1 MLIVR
6 NSILCVCHPLPQ
18 YIVHIV
24 RFSLLFSASIYKFCA
39 RGMYVLGTMTI
50 PQYYEKGQYLYMV
63 STSPMYTVSTPP
75 LHISPIHTVKTKGQ
89 YISTSIK
96 LYVVDIRGRRKD
108 LSRRSLFCM
117 VYSGMRSQLKVFDI
131 FVRTADNSENPVFG
145 LIDSL
150 FFC

>member
-1 MLIVR
+1 MA
-6 NSILCVCHPLPQ
+6 LPQ

-24 RFSLLFSASIYKFCA
+24 RFSLLVLVFLYKFCA

-63 STSPMYTVSTPP
+63 STSPMHTVSTSPI
-75 LHISPIHTVKTKGQ
+75 HISPIHTVKTKGQ

-96 LYVVDIRGRRKD
+96 LYVMDIRGRRKD
-108 LSRRSLFCM
+108 LSRRSLFGM
-117 VYSGMRSQLKVFDI
+117 VYSGMRSQLKVCEI
-131 FVRTADNSENPVFG
+131 FVRTAENSENSVFG

-150 FFC
+150 FLC